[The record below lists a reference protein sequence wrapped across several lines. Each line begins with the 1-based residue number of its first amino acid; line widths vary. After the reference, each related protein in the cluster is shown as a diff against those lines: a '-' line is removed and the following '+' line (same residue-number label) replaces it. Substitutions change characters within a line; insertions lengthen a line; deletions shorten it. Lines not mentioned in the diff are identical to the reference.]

1 MDPILGLYAS
11 SCVKLQWSG
20 FQGPPHTGPAPHLAD
35 LSLHAPKLCS
45 IQTPRYSH
53 IQDLA
58 CGMASPFFLQALLFD
73 EALSEHPSKAGCL
86 PPLNSSKPYCLSY
99 VSGPRCM
106 NNLIVGIGLIPTIV
120 LFVILIPFSSK
131 TDSKQLFFN
140 QLSCHIP
147 HAGDC
152 G

>member
-1 MDPILGLYAS
+1 M
-11 SCVKLQWSG
+11 
-20 FQGPPHTGPAPHLAD
+20 GPAPNLAD
-35 LSLHAPKLCS
+35 LSLHASKLCS

-58 CGMASPFFLQALLFD
+58 CGMASPLFLQALLFD
-73 EALSEHPSKAGCL
+73 EALSEHPSKGGCL

-99 VSGPRCM
+99 LSGPWCM
-106 NNLIVGIGLIPTIV
+106 NTLIVGIGLIPTIV
-120 LFVILIPFSSK
+120 LFVILIPLFSK